1 MELLVLAIGGTI
13 DKVYFDALSDYQIGP
28 PAATEILQ
36 RVKVN
41 FDFNVRQMI
50 SKDSLEMTDADR
62 QEILMAVQAHNG
74 KHVLITHGT
83 DTMVDTGQLLKQATG
98 KTVVIM
104 GAMQPAIM
112 KLTDADFN
120 LGVAVAAVQTLSEGV
135 YLCMNGRIYNVDRVV
150 KNRAEGQFQDLGE
163 GL

>member
-1 MELLVLAIGGTI
+1 MELMVLAIGGTI

-104 GAMQPAIM
+104 GAMQPAII

-150 KNRAEGQFQDLGE
+150 KNRAEEQFQDLG
-163 GL
+163 

>member
-1 MELLVLAIGGTI
+1 MKLLVLAIGGTI
-13 DKVYFDALSDYQIGP
+13 DKVYFDALSDYQIGA
-28 PAATEILQ
+28 PAAVEILQ
-36 RVKVN
+36 RVRAN
-41 FDFNVRQMI
+41 FDFEVRQMI
-50 SKDSLEMTDADR
+50 SKDSLVMTDADR
-62 QEILMAVQAHNG
+62 QEILYEVQDHSG
-74 KHVLITHGT
+74 KHVIITHGT
-83 DTMVDTGQLLKQATG
+83 DTMVETGQVLKQAAH
-98 KTVVIM
+98 KIIVIM

>member
-74 KHVLITHGT
+74 KYVLITHGT

-104 GAMQPAIM
+104 GAMQPAII

-120 LGVAVAAVQTLSEGV
+120 LGVAVAAVQALQEGV
-135 YLCMNGRIYNVDRVV
+135 YLCMNGRIYDVDKVS
-150 KNRAEGQFQDLGE
+150 KNRAQGQFQDL
-163 GL
+163 

>member
-1 MELLVLAIGGTI
+1 MELMVLAIGGTI

-74 KHVLITHGT
+74 KHVIITHGT

-98 KTVVIM
+98 KTIVIM
-104 GAMQPAIM
+104 GAMQPAII

-150 KNRAEGQFQDLGE
+150 KNRAEEQFQDLA
-163 GL
+163 

>member
-1 MELLVLAIGGTI
+1 MKLHILAVGGTI
-13 DKVYFDALSDYQIGP
+13 DKVYFDALSDYKIGP

-41 FDFNVRQMI
+41 FDYDVSQMI
-50 SKDSLEMTDADR
+50 SKDSLDMTDADR
-62 QEILMAVQAHNG
+62 EEILVAVQAHPAN
-74 KHVLITHGT
+74 HVIITHGT
-83 DTMVDTGQLLKQATG
+83 DTMVATGQVLKQASG

-120 LGVAVAAVQTLSEGV
+120 LGVAVAAVQALPEGV
-135 YLCMNGRIYNVDRVV
+135 YLCMNGRIYDVDKVS
-150 KNRAEGQFQDLGE
+150 KNRAQAQFQDL
-163 GL
+163 

>member
-104 GAMQPAIM
+104 GAMQLAII

-120 LGVAVAAVQTLSEGV
+120 LGVAVAAVQTLSESV
-135 YLCMNGRIYNVDRVV
+135 YLCMSGRIYNVDRV
-150 KNRAEGQFQDLGE
+150 
-163 GL
+163 

>member
-1 MELLVLAIGGTI
+1 MKLLVLAIGGTI
-13 DKVYFDALSDYQIGP
+13 DKVYFDALSDYQIGA
-28 PAATEILQ
+28 PAVTEILQ
-36 RVKVN
+36 RVKAN
-41 FDFNVRQMI
+41 FDFEVRQMI
-50 SKDSLEMTDADR
+50 SKDSLDMTDADR
-62 QEILMAVQAHNG
+62 QEILSELQDHSG
-74 KHVLITHGT
+74 KHVIITHGT
-83 DTMVDTGQLLKQATG
+83 DTMVETGQVLKQAAH
-98 KTVVIM
+98 KIIVIM

>member
-13 DKVYFDALSDYQIGP
+13 DKVYFDARSDYQIGP

-104 GAMQPAIM
+104 GAMQPAII

-150 KNRAEGQFQDLGE
+150 KNRAEEQFQDLG
-163 GL
+163 

>member
-1 MELLVLAIGGTI
+1 MKLLVLAIGGTI
-13 DKVYFDALSDYQIGP
+13 DKVYFDALSDYQIGA
-28 PAATEILQ
+28 PAVTEILQ
-36 RVKVN
+36 RVKAN
-41 FDFNVRQMI
+41 FDFEVRQMI

-62 QEILMAVQAHNG
+62 QEILSEVQDHSG
-74 KHVLITHGT
+74 KHVIITHGT
-83 DTMVDTGQLLKQATG
+83 DTMVDTGQVLKQAAH
-98 KTVVIM
+98 KIIVIM

-135 YLCMNGRIYNVDRVV
+135 YLCMNGRIYDVDRVV